1 MVDTRMH
8 QHCLRVLVLTMA
20 IASLISSTG
29 SGGAE
34 SGTHVPAA
42 KGVNALPQ
50 SHDYQVVEFRRY
62 TIKPGQR
69 DNFALYFDTLFPE
82 AFQQL
87 GALAIGQFLERD
99 HSNGFTW
106 MRGFKTIEDRAIV
119 NSAFYYGA
127 VWKEHK
133 ATLNGI
139 LDDSDNVLL
148 LRPLDEG
155 GIAVLPAVDAVT
167 ERPSEDR
174 GRVMAQIFHV
184 TQGRVSELA
193 GRAAKAF
200 AAYRALGASEACVL
214 VTLDVPN
221 NFPALPIRTD
231 GPYLVWVGLIPNEA
245 ALESQVE
252 ASMERAARELMTTG
266 LINGVPETVVM
277 SPTPRS
283 RLRWRPVGR

>member
-1 MVDTRMH
+1 MH
-8 QHCLRVLVLTMA
+8 PGWFRSWLWALA
-20 IASLISSTG
+20 FASLLSSAG
-29 SGGAE
+29 SCGAE
-34 SGTHVPAA
+34 HEAHV
-42 KGVNALPQ
+42 LPR

-106 MRGFKTIEDRAIV
+106 IRGFKTIEDRAII

-148 LRPLDEG
+148 LRPLDEA
-155 GIAVLPAVDAVT
+155 GIAVLPAVDAVS
-167 ERPSEDR
+167 ERSSADR
-174 GRVMAQIFHV
+174 GRVIAQIFRI
-184 TQGRVSELA
+184 TQGRVPELA
-193 GRAAKAF
+193 NRAAQVF
-200 AAYRALGASEACVL
+200 AGYRALGVSEACVL

-221 NFPALPIRTD
+221 NFPALPVRTD
-231 GPYLVWVGLIPNEA
+231 GPYLVWIGLIPSDVI
-245 ALESQVE
+245 LESRVE
-252 ASMERAARELMTTG
+252 ASMGQAARELITTG
-266 LINGVPETVVM
+266 LLNGTPETVVM
-277 SPTPRS
+277 TPTQRS
-283 RLRWRPVGR
+283 RMRWRPVGG

>member
-1 MVDTRMH
+1 
-8 QHCLRVLVLTMA
+8 VL
-20 IASLISSTG
+20 
-29 SGGAE
+29 
-34 SGTHVPAA
+34 PR
-42 KGVNALPQ
+42 

-69 DNFALYFDTLFPE
+69 NNFALYFDTLFPE

-87 GALAIGQFLERD
+87 GAMAIGQFLERD

-106 MRGFKTIEDRAIV
+106 IRGFKTIEDRAII

-148 LRPLDEG
+148 LRPLGDA
-155 GIAVLPAVDAVT
+155 GIAVLPAVDAVS
-167 ERPSEDR
+167 ERSSEDR
-174 GRVMAQIFHV
+174 GRVIAQIFRV
-184 TQGRVSELA
+184 TQGRVPELA
-193 GRAAKAF
+193 HRASEVF
-200 AAYRALGASEACVL
+200 AGYRALGVSEACVL

-231 GPYLVWVGLIPNEA
+231 GPYLVWIGLIPSDVT
-245 ALESQVE
+245 LESRVE
-252 ASMERAARELMTTG
+252 ATMGRAARELMTTG
-266 LINGVPETVVM
+266 LLNGAPETIVM
-277 SPTPRS
+277 SPTQRS
-283 RLRWRPVGR
+283 RLRWRPG

>member
-1 MVDTRMH
+1 MAEKALH
-8 QHCLRVLVLTMA
+8 PGWLRLSMA
-20 IASLISSTG
+20 AAAVASLFASAGTR
-29 SGGAE
+29 GAE
-34 SGTHVPAA
+34 IEARMSGEKVA
-42 KGVNALPQ
+42 VELPR
-50 SHDYQVVEFRRY
+50 SRDYPVVEFRRY

-106 MRGFKTIEDRAIV
+106 LRGFKTIEDRAIV
-119 NSAFYYGA
+119 NSAFYYGP

-148 LRPLDEG
+148 LKPFEES
-155 GIAVLPAVDAVT
+155 GIAVLPAVDAV
-167 ERPSEDR
+167 SEQSSDR
-174 GRVMAQIFHV
+174 GRVIAQIFHV
-184 TQGRVSELA
+184 TRGRVAELA
-193 GRAAKAF
+193 GRATPMF
-200 AAYRALGASEACVL
+200 AGYRALGVSEACLL

-231 GPYLVWVGLIPNEA
+231 GPYLVWMGLIPGDTP
-245 ALESQVE
+245 LGSRVE
-252 ASMERAARELMTTG
+252 LSMERAARELMTTG
-266 LINGVPETVVM
+266 LVDGTPETVVM
-277 SPTPRS
+277 FPTQRS
-283 RLRWRPVGR
+283 RLRWRAAAG